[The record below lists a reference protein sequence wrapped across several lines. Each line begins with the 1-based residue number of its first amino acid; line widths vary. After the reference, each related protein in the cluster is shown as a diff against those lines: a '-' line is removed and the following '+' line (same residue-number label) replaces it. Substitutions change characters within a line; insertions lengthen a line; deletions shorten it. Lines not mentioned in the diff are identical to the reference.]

1 MVPIKKQAT
10 RIDKNGYEITKVV
23 KDLWQNEPW

>member
-1 MVPIKKQAT
+1 MVPIKKQAA
-10 RIDKNGYEITKVV
+10 RIDKNGSEITKVV